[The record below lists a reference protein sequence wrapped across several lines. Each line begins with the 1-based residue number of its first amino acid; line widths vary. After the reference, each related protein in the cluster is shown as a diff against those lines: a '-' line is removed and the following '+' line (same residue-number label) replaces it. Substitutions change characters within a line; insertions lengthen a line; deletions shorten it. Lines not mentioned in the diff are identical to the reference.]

1 MAPPDDLR
9 IDVPSTS
16 STGQGSTGQGS
27 AGPGSAGPGKPGP
40 TPTQPA
46 KPLREVGPESE
57 VRGGPEAPE
66 DALDPRP
73 APPDA

>member
-1 MAPPDDLR
+1 MTPPDDLR
-9 IDVPSTS
+9 IDVPSTE
-16 STGQGSTGQGS
+16 GAGSD
-27 AGPGSAGPGKPGP
+27 AKGPGRPGP
-40 TPTQPA
+40 SPAQPV

-73 APPDA
+73 AKPL